1 MGEFKSPGK
10 LVLSPKEY
18 EFIHKEYNK
27 YLSKVSCAFA
37 IIDAFNLI
45 LAKNIIGS
53 FDYFHFIQQYVT
65 KNFFKKQLTVILLS
79 ICFWKFLLFS

>member
-27 YLSKVSCAFA
+27 YLSKVSCGFA
-37 IIDAFNLI
+37 IIEAFNLI

-53 FDYFHFIQQYVT
+53 FDYFHYIQQYVT
-65 KNFFKKQLTVILLS
+65 MNFFKKN
-79 ICFWKFLLFS
+79 